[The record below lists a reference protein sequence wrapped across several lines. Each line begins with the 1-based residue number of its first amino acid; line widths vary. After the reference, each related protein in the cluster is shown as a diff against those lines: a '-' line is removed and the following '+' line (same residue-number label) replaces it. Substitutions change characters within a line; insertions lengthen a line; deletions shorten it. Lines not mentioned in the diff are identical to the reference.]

1 MRGGG
6 LGSGR
11 WWLTFMLQGLLYKDR
26 SGLWD
31 NPQFR
36 EDIFLDAVSQEREA
50 VGMDSEATEMM
61 ERYRGLS
68 ETEKKRPEHDK
79 DRYWEMRTE

>member
-1 MRGGG
+1 
-6 LGSGR
+6 
-11 WWLTFMLQGLLYKDR
+11 MLQGLLYKDR

-68 ETEKKRPEHDK
+68 ETEHDK